1 MRNKLERLTDEFI
14 SKHPKATIEEAF
26 RGGYLAHVDEL
37 LIYKKSTTQKLKTSG
52 FLEPTL

>member
-1 MRNKLERLTDEFI
+1 MRNKLERLTDEFM

-37 LIYKKSTTQKLKTSG
+37 LRYKNDKAK
-52 FLEPTL
+52 

>member
-1 MRNKLERLTDEFI
+1 MIMRNKLERLTDEFM

-37 LIYKKSTTQKLKTSG
+37 LIHKKGQQIISKPKI
-52 FLEPTL
+52 F